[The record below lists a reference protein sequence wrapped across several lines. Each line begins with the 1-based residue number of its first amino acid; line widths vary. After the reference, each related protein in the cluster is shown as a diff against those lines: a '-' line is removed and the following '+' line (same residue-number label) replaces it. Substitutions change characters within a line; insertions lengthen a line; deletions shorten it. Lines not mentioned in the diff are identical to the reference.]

1 MLATHDAHP
10 LYERSG
16 FAPLAHPER
25 FMEISNP
32 SASA

>member
-1 MLATHDAHP
+1 MLATHDAHS